1 MNIIPQVAKGI
12 QYVLTSVS
20 DFIAGES
27 GFIQRLRKLSGSG
40 FVQTLVFGW
49 LENPR
54 ATLEELTQTA
64 ATLGIA
70 ITPQGLAYYV

>member
-1 MNIIPQVAKGI
+1 MKIIPQVAKGL

-20 DFIAGES
+20 DVIAGDS

-49 LENPR
+49 LANPK
-54 ATLEELTQTA
+54 ATLEELT
-64 ATLGIA
+64 
-70 ITPQGLAYYV
+70 